1 MSSAK
6 LSSLPAELKALAGF
20 CSPVIEVS
28 RVFVGSLQK
37 DSFHDKL
44 TKEVFRRA
52 KSYMDKQGEPPRL
65 ELLQEDIGLSQSAR
79 DLLASAPRAPKTVEQ
94 AQGLAAQVKQYADTR
109 RLYHTTRAVLESL
122 EEGAVPIDELVDFVS
137 QEITKLQVVDGATVD
152 VVHYGKEGNADELV
166 ADILYGE
173 DNDEII
179 PTGLESFDSVNGGF
193 FRGSLVVC
201 GANSG
206 GGKSLIANQLSIN
219 QARLGYKSTMVP
231 LEMSVKET
239 TARILANVSG
249 MDSINVFL
257 KRLAS
262 GERDLVYKR
271 YRRFQRE
278 CQRNNGRYTIYKPK
292 GGVTIEQLINGVD
305 DLDSDVIY
313 VDYISLLDGADGDD
327 QWRKLGQIA
336 RYSKIQAERKNRV
349 IVLLVQVDEAGRV
362 RYSQAVKEHA
372 SLAWTFVATKT
383 SREQGYITIDM
394 LKGRN
399 QVMRP
404 FTFKVDYPTMS
415 VSDLSPDELARIGNS
430 GDETGRPA
438 KKKSA
443 SAADVTPD
451 LAE

>member
-1 MSSAK
+1 MKIIS
-6 LSSLPAELKALAGF
+6 
-20 CSPVIEVS
+20 I
-28 RVFVGSLQK
+28 R
-37 DSFHDKL
+37 
-44 TKEVFRRA
+44 
-52 KSYMDKQGEPPRL
+52 
-65 ELLQEDIGLSQSAR
+65 
-79 DLLASAPRAPKTVEQ
+79 PKTVTLQKLFETATEDWQ
-94 AQGLAAQVKQYADTR
+94 AASRRGEGVLTTYHPPGQSEDIVDAVSLPLNGVRVRTRFGIRDAKYVYATQGECLDIETDSGHRVRCTKTHKLVSRSGWTQSADLR
-109 RLYHTTRAVLESL
+109 VGESELELDDGSWSPVSRIEAVGRLPVLDIS
-122 EEGAVPIDELVDFVS
+122 VDDVHEYFGNGIVS
-137 QEITKLQVVDGATVD
+137 
-152 VVHYGKEGNADELV
+152 HN
-166 ADILYGE
+166 
-173 DNDEII
+173 
-179 PTGLESFDSVNGGF
+179 
-193 FRGSLVVC
+193 
-201 GANSG
+201 
-206 GGKSLIANQLSIN
+206 SLIANQLSIN

>member
-1 MSSAK
+1 MAGEGSYSR
-6 LSSLPAELKALAGF
+6 SLHEFHSKIGEYMK
-20 CSPVIEVS
+20 IVS
-28 RVFVGSLQK
+28 IK
-37 DSFHDKL
+37 
-44 TKEVFRRA
+44 
-52 KSYMDKQGEPPRL
+52 
-65 ELLQEDIGLSQSAR
+65 
-79 DLLASAPRAPKTVEQ
+79 PKTVTLQ
-94 AQGLAAQVKQYADTR
+94 ALFEKATADWQSACSAGKGVLTT
-109 RLYHTTRAVLESL
+109 YHPPGKPE
-122 EEGAVPIDELVDFVS
+122 DLVDAISLPLNGVHVRTRFGIRDARYVYATQGDCVRVVTGS
-137 QEITKLQVVDGATVD
+137 GHSIECTKTHKLISR
-152 VVHYGKEGNADELV
+152 EGWTQA
-166 ADILYGE
+166 
-173 DNDEII
+173 
-179 PTGLESFDSVNGGF
+179 
-193 FRGSLVVC
+193 GSLTVGESELELEDGSWTRVASVTEI
-201 GANSG
+201 GRHPVLDISVDDVHEYFGNGIVSHNS
-206 GGKSLIANQLSIN
+206 LLANQLSIN
-219 QARLGYKSTMVP
+219 QSRIGYKSTMVP

-239 TARILANVSG
+239 TARILSNVSG

-305 DLDSDVIY
+305 DLDSDVVY

-349 IVLLVQVDEAGRV
+349 IVLLVQVDETGRV
-362 RYSQAVKEHA
+362 RYSQAIKEHA

-404 FTFKVDYPTMS
+404 FTFKVDYPTMT
-415 VSDLSPDELARIGNS
+415 VSDLSPDEMARIGTG